1 MSALGTVAAIA
12 VTLGGIAR
20 LAATDP
26 KRRRSFGL
34 EPYRG
39 RRQVALAMTAV
50 FLPGVLLLVIG
61 SGADF
66 VAWTGAV
73 CVAGWAVAAVSP
85 LRVARAARLTG
96 NALAAL
102 RRPAAALLAVL
113 FAGATRM
120 RRAGNGVTAAEDPT
134 LRRIAELEQR
144 VARLEA
150 ALAAVAQP
158 RAGARPRRAGRL
170 ADFQPQRAADA

>member
-1 MSALGTVAAIA
+1 MSALGTVAAVA

-34 EPYRG
+34 EPYR
-39 RRQVALAMTAV
+39 RPRQVALAMTAV
-50 FLPGVLLLVIG
+50 FLPGVLLLAIG
-61 SGADF
+61 TGADF

-96 NALAAL
+96 VALPARL
-102 RRPAAALLAVL
+102 RGLLA
-113 FAGATRM
+113 
-120 RRAGNGVTAAEDPT
+120 RAGSRRRDGGEDGT
-134 LRRIAELEQR
+134 GRRLAELELR

-150 ALAAVAQP
+150 ALAAAEP
-158 RAGARPRRAGRL
+158 A
-170 ADFQPQRAADA
+170 RAAPARA